1 MRRAATYVAQRDSLL
16 LILDEIG
23 DVVDEEAAQLG
34 GGELSYIRAS
44 VNAAPSE
51 AMSTPLAETSAS
63 EA

>member
-1 MRRAATYVAQRDSLL
+1 MAQCDSLL

-44 VNAAPSE
+44 INAAPSE
-51 AMSTPLAETSAS
+51 TRGIPLEETTVS